1 MSITLNWSNRN
12 TVTLDSI
19 KIYRGTARNSI
30 NTLIDTIAGNLT
42 TYNDTTAGDDT
53 LYFYRIDGV
62 SGTFVSSSDILL
74 MRNVTN
80 IGPGPTT
87 ILRGDWEF
95 GLLGEVAASLLPTW
109 PQVKAAAGITGSQ
122 PPVTPTSWAKWIIGG
137 RIVFIPNNLLG
148 YGMSA
153 AVIPTNPSLAAGK
166 LFVTA
171 GGDRIVN
178 GCKITIGGYN
188 FLARLPYAS
197 TLVTTE
203 QNPNNDIT
211 ANTSTNVIIN
221 PGSTFTKSEL
231 MAFIKTILNGADMLT
246 VSDHIRFHDYALI
259 NFINQNFF
267 TNTFV
272 ESATKVITLQATA
285 GQWVDSMMLST
296 NILSAGVILPIMELL
311 PAS

>member
-1 MSITLNWSNRN
+1 MSITINWSNRN

-30 NTLIDTIAGNLT
+30 TTLIDTIAGNLT
-42 TYNDTTAGDDT
+42 TYTDTTATDDT

-62 SGTFVSSSDILL
+62 SGTSVASSNVLP

-95 GLLGEVAASLLPTW
+95 GLLGEVAAALLPTW
-109 PQVKAAAGITGSQ
+109 AQIKTAGNI
-122 PPVTPTSWAKWIIGG
+122 TPTPVASPTTWAKWIIGG
-137 RIVFIPNNLLG
+137 RIIFIPNNIFG
-148 YGMSA
+148 TSMTAGIVTS
-153 AVIPTNPSLAAGK
+153 NPGISSGK
-166 LFVTA
+166 LFVAA
-171 GGDRIVN
+171 GADRIAN
-178 GCKITIGGYN
+178 GAKVTVGSYN

-211 ANTSTNVIIN
+211 ANTSTGIIIN
-221 PGSTFTKSEL
+221 PGSTFVKAEL
-231 MAFIKTILNGADMLT
+231 MAFIKTIQQGVDALS
-246 VSDHIRFHDYALI
+246 VSDHMRFHDFTLGTFAA
-259 NFINQNFF
+259 QNYF

-272 ESATKVITLQATA
+272 ESNAKVITLQVTG

-296 NILSAGVILPIMELL
+296 NILSAGVILPVVELL